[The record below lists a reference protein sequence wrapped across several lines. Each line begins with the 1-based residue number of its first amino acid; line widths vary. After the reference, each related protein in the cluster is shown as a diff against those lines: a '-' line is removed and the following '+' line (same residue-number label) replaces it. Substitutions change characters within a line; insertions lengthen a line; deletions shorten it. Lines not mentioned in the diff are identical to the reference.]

1 MTPDGSWLMVAVLGI
16 AATVYI
22 AALFVGA
29 IDRRSRMLADR
40 ENAYREGY
48 AHGVTV
54 KAGLQAIVE
63 HDSHPS

>member
-48 AHGVTV
+48 AQGVTV

-63 HDSHPS
+63 HDSRPS